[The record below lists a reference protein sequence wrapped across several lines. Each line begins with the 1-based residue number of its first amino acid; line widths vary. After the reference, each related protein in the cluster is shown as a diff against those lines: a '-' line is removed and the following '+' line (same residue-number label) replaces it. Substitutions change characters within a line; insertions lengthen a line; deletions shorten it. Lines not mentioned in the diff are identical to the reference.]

1 MLRQA
6 LTPVVVGLAAGL
18 TGALFLMKM
27 LSALLYGVGPGDAA
41 TYSISGVLILVV
53 AVASCWLPALRA
65 MRLDPVETIRYE

>member
-1 MLRQA
+1 
-6 LTPVVVGLAAGL
+6 
-18 TGALFLMKM
+18 LFLMKM

-41 TYSISGVLILVV
+41 TYSISGALILAV